1 MEASNELV
9 RYNFHQGEL
18 VELSREQARYFN
30 DRKRAEDEF
39 ASVKADHKTTIT
51 KLEADINR
59 CAQRVTSG
67 YEMRTIRCLLLKFRP
82 DNDSVLIVR
91 TDNGRV
97 LKRRKLNADERQP
110 LLTTDPPEMM
120 EFEVDLYLDTDS
132 DVAEEVAGDV
142 PLTAKEAKELKDVEG
157 LKIRKLAKKLTDGKK
172 R

>member
-9 RYNFHQGEL
+9 RYNFNQGEL

-30 DRKRAEDEF
+30 DRKRADDEF
-39 ASVKADHKTTIT
+39 ASVKGDFKAATT

-67 YEMRTIRCLLLKFRP
+67 YEMRTIRCLMLKFRP
-82 DNDSVLIVR
+82 DNDSLLIVR

-120 EFEVDLYLDTDS
+120 EFEVDLYQDS
-132 DVAEEVAGDV
+132 DSDIAEEVAGDV
-142 PLTAKEAKELKDVEG
+142 PLTAKEAAELKDVEC
-157 LKIRKLAKKLTDGKK
+157 LKVRPLRKKLESGKK
-172 R
+172 K